1 MMISRCYKGVFE
13 KLGESGCLPFE
24 INAAKFREDYFSAN
38 AARRVPGIMRTINGS
53 VPEHAVAFR
62 N

>member
-1 MMISRCYKGVFE
+1 MISGCDKGVFE
-13 KLGESGCLPFE
+13 KFGGSGCLPFE
-24 INAAKFREDYFSAN
+24 INAAKSRGDYFSAN
-38 AARRVPGIMRTINGS
+38 AARHNPGIMRTINAS